1 MTQTAEDAAAMDR
14 SRIDVTSAED
24 CDYWSAEL
32 GVPVDLLKAAVE
44 SVGPVVADVRRKLD
58 QEMAGEQADG

>member
-1 MTQTAEDAAAMDR
+1 MDR